1 MWANAFVGIPFRDR
15 GRGSAGCDCWG
26 LYRLA
31 LAEMAGVTLP
41 MWETVSSG
49 DLWTVCRTLR
59 AEAASVAW
67 IDVAEPR
74 DFDLVLMR
82 GHYAGADGQVRGGPV
97 HVGCFVATG
106 HVLHTEEG
114 IDSMIVPVTREA
126 VAHRIVRYYR
136 PAALA

>member
-15 GRGSAGCDCWG
+15 GRGRAGCDCWG

-31 LAEMAGVTLP
+31 LLEAAGVALP
-41 MWETVSSG
+41 MWETVASG
-49 DLWTVCRTLR
+49 DLWAVCRTLR
-59 AEAASVAW
+59 AQEASADWLEVTA
-67 IDVAEPR
+67 PQ

-82 GHYAGADGQVRGGPV
+82 GHYSGPDGHVRGGPV
-97 HVGCFVATG
+97 HVGCFVVPG
-106 HVLHTEEG
+106 HILHTEEG
-114 IDSMIVPVTREA
+114 IDSMLIPAAREA